1 MKVNMIKEELTQKKE
16 VQTANV
22 GLSLVSVR
30 YTVANWIEYLQK
42 DGRVCFS
49 LAQVVEKF
57 PLYNRI
63 VLKNALT
70 RLTSKNKICSV
81 WKGFY
86 VIIPIEYQLKGII
99 PEVFYIDWLM
109 KFLGRDYYISLL
121 NAAVF
126 YGAAHQQPQEF
137 SVITTPPSLRS
148 TQKKGTKINFNN
160 RATIFEQ
167 FTEQRKTP
175 TGYIRIS
182 SPELTATDLIQF
194 EKEIGGINR
203 AAMVLN
209 ELVESCDFK
218 KLTKDFFQYVPT
230 SIIQRLGY
238 LLDEVLEFQSQA
250 ADLYSCVK
258 KYEIPF
264 RKIPLKSRKIFSNC
278 ETNKKWEVVIN
289 EQIEIDE

>member
-1 MKVNMIKEELTQKKE
+1 M
-16 VQTANV
+16 
-22 GLSLVSVR
+22 R
-30 YTVANWIEYLQK
+30 YTVTNWIEDLQK

-49 LAQVVEKF
+49 LAETMKKF
-57 PLYNRI
+57 PSHNGI

-70 RLTSKNKICSV
+70 RLVSKKKICSV

-86 VIIPIEYQLKGII
+86 VIIPIEYQSKGII
-99 PEVFYIDWLM
+99 PEVYYIDWLM

-121 NAAVF
+121 NAASF

-137 SVITTPPSLRS
+137 TVITTPPSLRS

-160 RATIFEQ
+160 KATIFEQ

-203 AAMVLN
+203 AATVLN
-209 ELVESCDFK
+209 ELAESCNFNN
-218 KLTKDFFQYVPT
+218 LTKDFFQYVPT
-230 SIIQRLGY
+230 PVIQRLGY
-238 LLDEVLEFQSQA
+238 LLDEVLEYQSQA
-250 ADLYSCVK
+250 DDLYSCVK
-258 KYEIPF
+258 KHDILF
-264 RKIPLKSRKIFSNC
+264 RKTPLKSKKSIANC
-278 ETNKKWEVVIN
+278 ETDKKWKIIIN
-289 EQIEIDE
+289 EQVEIDE

>member
-1 MKVNMIKEELTQKKE
+1 MK
-16 VQTANV
+16 
-22 GLSLVSVR
+22 
-30 YTVANWIEYLQK
+30 YTVTNWIEDLQQ

-49 LAQVVEKF
+49 LVDAVEKF
-57 PLYNRI
+57 PQHNRI

-70 RLTSKNKICSV
+70 RLVSKKKICSV

-86 VIIPIEYQLKGII
+86 VIIPIEYQSKGII
-99 PEVFYIDWLM
+99 PEVYYIDWLM

-121 NAAVF
+121 SAAVF

-137 SVITTPPSLRS
+137 TIVTTPPSLRS

-160 RATIFEQ
+160 KATIFEQ

-203 AAMVLN
+203 AATVLN
-209 ELVESCDFK
+209 ELAESCDFS
-218 KLTKDFFQYVPT
+218 KLTKEFFEYVPT
-230 SIIQRLGY
+230 PVIQRLGY
-238 LLDEVLEFQSQA
+238 LLDVLDCQSQA
-250 ADLYSCVK
+250 DNLHSVIK
-258 KYEIPF
+258 KYDIAF
-264 RKIPLKSRKIFSNC
+264 RKTPLKIRGKTVNC
-278 ETNKKWEVVIN
+278 EENKKWKIIIN

>member
-1 MKVNMIKEELTQKKE
+1 MK
-16 VQTANV
+16 
-22 GLSLVSVR
+22 
-30 YTVANWIEYLQK
+30 YTVTNWIEDLQK

-49 LAQVVEKF
+49 LADVEEKF
-57 PLYNRI
+57 LLHSRI

-70 RLTSKNKICSV
+70 RLVSKKKICSV

-86 VIIPIEYQLKGII
+86 VIVPIEYQSKGII
-99 PEVFYIDWLM
+99 PEVYYIDWLM

-137 SVITTPPSLRS
+137 TVVTTPPSLRS

-160 RATIFEQ
+160 KATIFEQ
-167 FTEQRKTP
+167 FIEQRKTP
-175 TGYIRIS
+175 TGYIWIS

-203 AAMVLN
+203 AATVLN
-209 ELVESCDFK
+209 ELAESCDFS
-218 KLTKDFFQYVPT
+218 KLTKEFFEYVPT
-230 SIIQRLGY
+230 PVIQRLGY
-238 LLDEVLEFQSQA
+238 LLDVLECQSQA
-250 ADLYSCVK
+250 DDLYSCVEK
-258 KYEIPF
+258 CDILF
-264 RKIPLKSRKIFSNC
+264 RKTPLKSKKNVVNC
-278 ETNKKWEVVIN
+278 ETSKKWKIIIN

>member
-1 MKVNMIKEELTQKKE
+1 MK
-16 VQTANV
+16 
-22 GLSLVSVR
+22 
-30 YTVANWIEYLQK
+30 YTITNWVEDLQK

-49 LAQVVEKF
+49 LADVEEKF
-57 PLYNRI
+57 PLHNRI

-70 RLTSKNKICSV
+70 RLVSKKKICSV

-86 VIIPIEYQLKGII
+86 VIIPIEYQSKGII
-99 PEVFYIDWLM
+99 PEVYYIDWLM

-137 SVITTPPSLRS
+137 TVITTPPSLRS

-160 RATIFEQ
+160 KATVLEQ

-203 AAMVLN
+203 AATVLN
-209 ELVESCDFK
+209 ELAESCDFT
-218 KLTKDFFQYVPT
+218 KLTKKFFEYVPT
-230 SIIQRLGY
+230 PVIQRLGY
-238 LLDEVLEFQSQA
+238 LLDVLECQSQA
-250 ADLYSCVK
+250 DNLYAVTK
-258 KYEIPF
+258 KYDISF
-264 RKIPLKSRKIFSNC
+264 RKTPLKNRKNTTDC
-278 ETNKKWEVVIN
+278 EENEKWKIIIN

>member
-1 MKVNMIKEELTQKKE
+1 MK
-16 VQTANV
+16 
-22 GLSLVSVR
+22 
-30 YTVANWIEYLQK
+30 YTVTNWIEDLQQ

-49 LAQVVEKF
+49 LVDAVEKF
-57 PLYNRI
+57 PQHNRI

-70 RLTSKNKICSV
+70 RLVSKKKICSV

-86 VIIPIEYQLKGII
+86 VIIPIEYQSKGII
-99 PEVFYIDWLM
+99 PEVYYIDWLM

-137 SVITTPPSLRS
+137 TILTTPPSLRS

-160 RATIFEQ
+160 KATIFEQ

-203 AAMVLN
+203 AATVLN
-209 ELVESCDFK
+209 ELAESCDFS
-218 KLTKDFFQYVPT
+218 KLTKEFFEYVPT
-230 SIIQRLGY
+230 PVIQRLGY
-238 LLDEVLEFQSQA
+238 LLDVLDCQSQA
-250 ADLYSCVK
+250 DNLHSVIK
-258 KYEIPF
+258 KYDIAF
-264 RKIPLKSRKIFSNC
+264 RKTPMKIRKNTANC
-278 ETNKKWEVVIN
+278 EENKKWKIIIN

>member
-1 MKVNMIKEELTQKKE
+1 MIK
-16 VQTANV
+16 
-22 GLSLVSVR
+22 
-30 YTVANWIEYLQK
+30 YTVTNWIEDLQK

-49 LAQVVEKF
+49 LVETIEKF
-57 PLYNRI
+57 PLYNGI

-70 RLTSKNKICSV
+70 RLVSKKKICSI

-86 VIIPIEYQLKGII
+86 VIIPIEYQSKGII
-99 PEVFYIDWLM
+99 PEVYYIDWLM
-109 KFLGRDYYISLL
+109 KFLGRNYYVSLL
-121 NAAVF
+121 NAATF

-137 SVITTPPSLRS
+137 TIVTPPPSLRS

-160 RATIFEQ
+160 KTTISEQ

-203 AAMVLN
+203 AVTVLN
-209 ELVESCDFK
+209 ELAESCNFC
-218 KLTKDFFQYVPT
+218 KLRKEFFEYVPT
-230 SIIQRLGY
+230 PVIQRLGY
-238 LLDEVLEFQSQA
+238 LLEEVLECQSQA
-250 ADLYSCVK
+250 DDLHNVTK
-258 KYEIPF
+258 KYNISF
-264 RKIPLKSRKIFSNC
+264 RKTPLKSKNNVSNC
-278 ETNKKWEVVIN
+278 ETNKKWKIIIN

>member
-1 MKVNMIKEELTQKKE
+1 MK
-16 VQTANV
+16 
-22 GLSLVSVR
+22 
-30 YTVANWIEYLQK
+30 YTVTNWIEDLQK

-49 LAQVVEKF
+49 LANAEEKF
-57 PLYNRI
+57 PLHSRI

-70 RLTSKNKICSV
+70 RLVSKKKICSV

-86 VIIPIEYQLKGII
+86 VIIPIEYQSKGII
-99 PEVFYIDWLM
+99 PEVYYIDWLM

-137 SVITTPPSLRS
+137 TVITTPPSLRS

-160 RATIFEQ
+160 KSTVLEQ

-182 SPELTATDLIQF
+182 SPELTATDLILF

-203 AAMVLN
+203 AATVLN
-209 ELVESCDFK
+209 ELAESCDFT
-218 KLTKDFFQYVPT
+218 KLTKKFFEYVPT
-230 SIIQRLGY
+230 PIIQRLGY
-238 LLDEVLEFQSQA
+238 LLDVLECQSQA
-250 ADLYSCVK
+250 DNLYTVAK
-258 KYEIPF
+258 KYNISF
-264 RKIPLKSRKIFSNC
+264 RKTPLKNRKNTADC
-278 ETNKKWEVVIN
+278 EENKKWKIIIN

>member
-1 MKVNMIKEELTQKKE
+1 MRY
-16 VQTANV
+16 
-22 GLSLVSVR
+22 SV
-30 YTVANWIEYLQK
+30 TNWIEDLQK

-49 LAQVVEKF
+49 LAETMKKF
-57 PLYNRI
+57 PSHNGI

-70 RLTSKNKICSV
+70 RLVSKKKICSV

-86 VIIPIEYQLKGII
+86 VIIPIEYQSKGII
-99 PEVFYIDWLM
+99 PEVYYIDWLM

-121 NAAVF
+121 NAASF

-137 SVITTPPSLRS
+137 TVITTPPSLRS

-160 RATIFEQ
+160 KATILEQ

-203 AAMVLN
+203 AATVLN
-209 ELVESCDFK
+209 ELAESCNFNN
-218 KLTKDFFQYVPT
+218 LTKDFFQYVPT
-230 SIIQRLGY
+230 PVIQRLGY
-238 LLDEVLEFQSQA
+238 LLDEVLECQSQA
-250 ADLYSCVK
+250 DDLYSCVK
-258 KYEIPF
+258 KYDISF
-264 RKIPLKSRKIFSNC
+264 RKTPLKSKKSIANC
-278 ETNKKWEVVIN
+278 ETDKKWKIIIN

>member
-1 MKVNMIKEELTQKKE
+1 MK
-16 VQTANV
+16 
-22 GLSLVSVR
+22 
-30 YTVANWIEYLQK
+30 YTVTNWIEDLQK
-42 DGRVCFS
+42 DGRICFS
-49 LAQVVEKF
+49 LAETIEKF
-57 PLYNRI
+57 PLHNKI

-70 RLTSKNKICSV
+70 RLVGKKKICSV

-86 VIIPIEYQLKGII
+86 VIIPIEYQSKGII
-99 PEVFYIDWLM
+99 PEVFYIGWLM

-137 SVITTPPSLRS
+137 TVITTPPSLRN
-148 TQKKGTKINFNN
+148 TLKKDTKINFNN
-160 RATIFEQ
+160 KANIPEL

-203 AAMVLN
+203 VATVLN
-209 ELVESCDFK
+209 ELAESCDFT
-218 KLTKDFFQYVPT
+218 KLTKEFFQYVPT
-230 SIIQRLGY
+230 PVIQRLGY
-238 LLDEVLEFQSQA
+238 LLDEVLDYQSQA
-250 ADLYSCVK
+250 DDLYLCTK
-258 KYEIPF
+258 KNNISF
-264 RKIPLKSRKIFSNC
+264 RRTPLKSKKSVANC
-278 ETNKKWEVVIN
+278 ETNKKWKIIIN

>member
-1 MKVNMIKEELTQKKE
+1 MIILAAAILNLIKK
-16 VQTANV
+16 QM
-22 GLSLVSVR
+22 R
-30 YTVANWIEYLQK
+30 YTVTNWIEDLQK
-42 DGRVCFS
+42 EGRVSF
-49 LAQVVEKF
+49 LLTDAEKKF
-57 PLYNRI
+57 PLHNRI

-70 RLTSKNKICSV
+70 RLVSRKKICSV

-86 VIIPIEYQLKGII
+86 VIIPIEFQTKGII
-99 PEVFYIDWLM
+99 PEVYYIDWLM
-109 KFLGRDYYISLL
+109 KYLKRDYYVSLL

-137 SVITTPPSLRS
+137 SIVTTPPSLRS

-160 RATIFEQ
+160 KSTILTQ

-203 AAMVLN
+203 AATVLN
-209 ELVESCDFK
+209 ELAVSCDFK
-218 KLTKDFFQYVPT
+218 KLTKEFFVYVPT
-230 SIIQRLGY
+230 PVIQRLGY
-238 LLDEVLEFQSQA
+238 LLEKILEYQSPA
-250 ADLYSCVK
+250 NELYLCAEK
-258 KYEIPF
+258 HNIIF
-264 RKIPLKSRKIFSNC
+264 RNTALKSNKSIANC
-278 ETNKKWEVVIN
+278 QKNKKWKIIIN